1 MPDPTVTEKPKPRR
15 RRAKRPAA
23 DPTTPKKPRVTLL
36 SRIEAMGPTHLAAY
50 RTLANGNAA
59 FVRDLAAALAADD
72 ESARAA
78 DAIIKARRA
87 MDAAE
92 ARLSAATD
100 GAAKA
105 RAVLAK
111 LDRVARTIAQE
122 RGDVPTD
129 DATAPT
135 VAPDS
140 DAD

>member
-23 DPTTPKKPRVTLL
+23 DPTAPKRPRVTLL

-59 FVRDLAAALAADD
+59 FVREVAAALKADD

-100 GAAKA
+100 GAAKG
-105 RAVLAK
+105 RAVLAR

-122 RGDVPTD
+122 RGDLPTN
-129 DATAPT
+129 DAAAPT
-135 VAPDS
+135 VAPAS

>member
-1 MPDPTVTEKPKPRR
+1 MPDSTVTEKPKPRR
-15 RRAKRPAA
+15 RRAKRPAS

>member
-15 RRAKRPAA
+15 RRAKRPAS

-36 SRIEAMGPTHLAAY
+36 SRIEAMGPTHVAAY
-50 RTLANGNAA
+50 RVLCDGAEFDAALRDALTAEDDVIRASARVADLTVTLRAA
-59 FVRDLAAALAADD
+59 EKALAAARDRDTA
-72 ESARAA
+72 
-78 DAIIKARRA
+78 
-87 MDAAE
+87 
-92 ARLSAATD
+92 
-100 GAAKA
+100 G

-135 VAPDS
+135 VAPAS